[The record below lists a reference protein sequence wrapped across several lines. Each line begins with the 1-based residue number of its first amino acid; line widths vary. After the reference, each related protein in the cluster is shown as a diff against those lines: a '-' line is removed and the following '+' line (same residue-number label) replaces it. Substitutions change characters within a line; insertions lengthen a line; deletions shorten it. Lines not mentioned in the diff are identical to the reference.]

1 MPRIL
6 VADDNTNIQRMV
18 ALAFHERG
26 VEVTSVGNGEAAV
39 RRLPDL
45 NPDLILADIF
55 MPVRN
60 GYELCEWVKKDSKYS
75 HIPVILLVGAFDPL
89 DEKEARR
96 VGADGVLKKPFIPP
110 DPLIAMVTSTLEKN
124 PKLAAELAQA
134 REAREAKA
142 AAPPPVVTPEIPKK
156 IELQPVPQFPDPSPD
171 DASLAYGFGA
181 GRRGLEDDGHDET
194 AAARAPKSAFD
205 KQPEEEFDGASTTN
219 DWRRS
224 AMAFEVPEEAS
235 RMAAFSEEET
245 EPLTSHNRA
254 AHDRT
259 AKDAEAPPAIEFH
272 RGETQPVIEAS
283 IIEVEPLVQDQDVVQ
298 DPVQDVVLDT
308 THKVI
313 HDTTQEVA
321 QDGPSVE
328 LEHAVSAEQLQ
339 SFHSAA
345 QAGEHSADANS
356 EWASDEPDVPAASAQ
371 VASVVE
377 TASEQ
382 AEALPS
388 AVAKEEDS
396 SPVIEKE
403 SAHTHTTAS
412 QPEASSVP
420 KASHWMDL
428 MGSVSDQPQSDW
440 LSLITAQ
447 SKSHANEAQS
457 SLLAQKADL
466 AQKAEETPAI
476 HSGSASESAL
486 HADHVVAEQVPAQA
500 PEQATERALE
510 QESPKVSSSTDS
522 ALTQQS
528 LETPRPE
535 ASSSEA
541 PASED
546 EDWFFADEPAA
557 AAEVGGAVTES
568 THRASSASLGKETPT
583 SEQGHPSGSVSQ
595 APDSHAS
602 DAEEF
607 EATIAE
613 PVAVN
618 SLHEDTEFVEEIS
631 DEPVAASE
639 PELIQPPAVKVTAEP
654 LLVDESSLKPSA
666 AYGHTDQEIAPAH
679 EFLPEVASKGGENSS
694 SPEDSEAPVLGESA
708 EAVSA
713 SSARPDTESAPQFPS
728 SAFNPGTPVFVRPP
742 TREQLAH
749 IPFLNPPPHLDH
761 EAEPAPSHS
770 VAETQAIDIV
780 VQRILDKI
788 EPQLHD
794 LLAQNLKPLIEN
806 LVHTELKKDH

>member
-1 MPRIL
+1 LPRIL
-6 VADDNTNIQRMV
+6 VADDNSNIQKMV
-18 ALAFHERG
+18 SLAFQDRG

-110 DPLIAMVTSTLEKN
+110 DPLIAMVISTLEKN

-134 REAREAKA
+134 REPREAKI
-142 AAPPPVVTPEIPKK
+142 AAPPSAPVVAPEIPKK
-156 IELQPVPQFPDPSPD
+156 IALQPVRDVPESSTD

-181 GRRGLEDDGHDET
+181 GRRGLENDGPEES
-194 AAARAPKSAFD
+194 AAARAPKSDFD
-205 KQPEEEFDGASTTN
+205 KQTEEEFDGASTAK

-235 RMAAFSEEET
+235 RMAAFSEEES
-245 EPLTSHNRA
+245 EPVASQNGEAANRGS
-254 AHDRT
+254 
-259 AKDAEAPPAIEFH
+259 APPVIEFH
-272 RGETQPVIEAS
+272 RTEAQPEIEAS
-283 IIEVEPLVQDQDVVQ
+283 VIEVEPVVQ
-298 DPVQDVVLDT
+298 DDAVQNVAQNIAQNAVREVAEDLPQEVVQD
-308 THKVI
+308 
-313 HDTTQEVA
+313 EP
-321 QDGPSVE
+321 GVE

-339 SFHSAA
+339 SFQSAA
-345 QAGEHSADANS
+345 QAGEVSADANS
-356 EWASDEPDVPAASAQ
+356 EWASDEPDVPAASTP
-371 VASVVE
+371 VALAIE
-377 TASEQ
+377 IASEQ

-396 SPVIEKE
+396 SPLIEKE
-403 SAHTHTTAS
+403 SAHTPAS
-412 QPEASSVP
+412 QPEASSAP

-440 LSLITAQ
+440 LSLINAQ
-447 SKSHANEAQS
+447 SKTQPANEAQAS
-457 SLLAQKADL
+457 PLPQKT
-466 AQKAEETPAI
+466 EEKSVV
-476 HSGSASESAL
+476 HCESVA
-486 HADHVVAEQVPAQA
+486 HTDHVIAEQA
-500 PEQATERALE
+500 PERAPE
-510 QESPKVSSSTDS
+510 QKSPKLSSSADS
-522 ALTQQS
+522 VPALQS
-528 LETPRPE
+528 LETPNSE
-535 ASSSEA
+535 VSNSEA

-557 AAEVGGAVTES
+557 AAEAVPES
-568 THRASSASLGKETPT
+568 IHGKAHL
-583 SEQGHPSGSVSQ
+583 SDLVSQ
-595 APDSHAS
+595 AADSHANH
-602 DAEEF
+602 AHEF
-607 EATIAE
+607 EATVAE

-618 SLHEDTEFVEEIS
+618 SLHEDTEFVEEMS
-631 DEPVAASE
+631 AEPVAASE
-639 PELIQPPAVKVTAEP
+639 PELIQPPAVHVTPEP
-654 LLVDESSLKPSA
+654 LLHDESSLKPSA

-679 EFLPEVASKGGENSS
+679 EFLPEVESKGGENSS
-694 SPEDSEAPVLGESA
+694 SPEDSDAPVTEESA
-708 EAVSA
+708 E
-713 SSARPDTESAPQFPS
+713 
-728 SAFNPGTPVFVRPP
+728 GTPVFVRPP

-761 EAEPAPSHS
+761 EAEPVKSDSHA
-770 VAETQAIDIV
+770 AELQAVDTV

-806 LVHTELKKDH
+806 LVHTELKKER